1 MLMSLW
7 SVQRPVSSSTASPC
21 TPHPAS
27 CLANACHWSQGG
39 PGKLG
44 WDGAAQIHHLSKHI
58 TQVPVLHKTSQQWF
72 LSAQSWARC
81 DTEMFFNTIG
91 VVFKG
96 VFSVCAENKCRLAF
110 SCMTWVFNGI
120 MDGGVAGRE
129 KYRLGLR
136 DGWPWRVRSGT
147 PRRQCEAAG
156 LQRGGRN
163 NLWQLDK
170 CTGSGSVCGC
180 WHLPEPPWMV
190 GDIKARHPGITPGRL
205 SGCKPLPRCWPRR
218 DRSSVSSRPL
228 EMVSHSSCASYFW
241 K

>member
-7 SVQRPVSSSTASPC
+7 SVQRPVSSSTASAC

-44 WDGAAQIHHLSKHI
+44 WDRAVQIHHLSKHI

-96 VFSVCAENKCRLAF
+96 VFPVCAENKCRLAF

-120 MDGGVAGRE
+120 VDGGVAGRE
-129 KYRLGLR
+129 KCRLGLR
-136 DGWPWRVRSGT
+136 GGRPWRVRSGT
-147 PRRQCEAAG
+147 PRTVWSSWAPAGSPKQPVAAGQTHGVRQCLWMLTSPGAS
-156 LQRGGRN
+156 LDGR
-163 NLWQLDK
+163 
-170 CTGSGSVCGC
+170 
-180 WHLPEPPWMV
+180 
-190 GDIKARHPGITPGRL
+190 RHQSP
-205 SGCKPLPRCWPRR
+205 SPR
-218 DRSSVSSRPL
+218 SNTRPL
-228 EMVSHSSCASYFW
+228 FW
-241 K
+241 M